1 MAKGFGDVVVVVD
14 CDAAGDPQG
23 FVVEVVVD
31 GATPVGEKG
40 FDGGTTENNRAVSS
54 GPSVKVENAT
64 NDVMSAIH
72 VFSAL
77 NSPAPDC
84 WLLHGSVGTVF
95 VESGNF
101 VETSL
106 F

>member
-31 GATPVGEKG
+31 GAAPVGEKG
-40 FDGGTTENNRAVSS
+40 FDGGTTGNN
-54 GPSVKVENAT
+54 GLSVKFENTT
-64 NDVMSAIH
+64 NDVMNDVIL
-72 VFSAL
+72 VFFAL
-77 NSPAPDC
+77 NSPALAC

-95 VESGNF
+95 VDSGNF